1 MASRLGHGQS
11 FAVHIGTDSTG
22 ALLFVEVRDDG
33 LVMRSINGVILERW
47 WYERVVNMTY
57 SPKNK
62 VLCLWK
68 KVGGQTSL
76 HKYYTKKVRK
86 IFTNVL
92 AIKLF
97 LLKNLSKPVFDGI
110 VTDLLKFSRIIS
122 PPLSDPYTPIFVQ
135 KFEFHKTD

>member
-1 MASRLGHGQS
+1 MDLKCVASRLGHGQS

-22 ALLFVEVRDDG
+22 TLLFVEVRDDG
-33 LVMRSINGVILERW
+33 LVMRSMNGVILERW

-76 HKYYTKKVRK
+76 HKYYTKKV
-86 IFTNVL
+86 
-92 AIKLF
+92 
-97 LLKNLSKPVFDGI
+97 S
-110 VTDLLKFSRIIS
+110 
-122 PPLSDPYTPIFVQ
+122 
-135 KFEFHKTD
+135 